1 MSEKIRVISV
11 PHENRI
17 ENDFHVNNIKH
28 NIPSSLTVHLNENK
42 KKRFIPFKCDS
53 TMILNKL
60 EAASAPST
68 EIGLLSAST
77 SCKRNRK

>member
-1 MSEKIRVISV
+1 M

-17 ENDFHVNNIKH
+17 ENDFHVNNIKY
-28 NIPSSLTVHLNENK
+28 NIPSSLMVHLNE

>member
-1 MSEKIRVISV
+1 ML
-11 PHENRI
+11 HENRI
-17 ENDFHVNNIKH
+17 ENAFHVNNIKY
-28 NIPSSLTVHLNENK
+28 NIPSSLRVHLNEN

-77 SCKRNRK
+77 SCKRNKEIKQTLRL